1 MANDQMDALFNA
13 SGNLGTDASLSR
25 IRQLMAEENDMR
37 AEKATAEA
45 MLENAKARSR
55 EIRHTLLPS
64 AMLDAG
70 VREFVA
76 DDGTKAKIT
85 FVTDGSLGPANTPEE
100 FAAREAKLDC
110 IIEFGGGEIV
120 KQLVALEFP
129 KEMVEEAEAFRAWC
143 EKEMK
148 ERKWSVKVSRSR
160 SVHHMTL
167 TSWIKEKMS
176 SGDADEQL
184 PQEFFDRTDLWYG
197 EAAKVTPPKN
207 KGNGDG

>member
-13 SGNLGTDASLSR
+13 AGPVGSDQSLSR
-25 IRQLMAEENDMR
+25 IRQLIAEESDMR

-45 MLENAKARSR
+45 MLENAKSRSR
-55 EIRHTLLPS
+55 EIRHTLLPQ

-110 IIEFGGGEIV
+110 IIEYGGGEIV
-120 KQLVALEFP
+120 KQMVLLEFP
-129 KEMVEEAEAFRAWC
+129 KEMVEEAESFRQWC
-143 EKEMK
+143 DKEMK
-148 ERKWSVKVSRSR
+148 KRKWNVAVSRSR

-167 TSWIKEKMS
+167 SGWIKERMS
-176 SGDADEQL
+176 SGDAADQL
-184 PQEFFDRTDLWYG
+184 PQDFFDRTELWYG
-197 EAAKVTPPKN
+197 EAAKVTPPK
-207 KGNGDG
+207 KKS